1 MPELLFPFLGVV
13 AFLTVT
19 PGPDMLLVVRN
30 GLSAG
35 SRAAWLTG
43 LGCCLGISIHA
54 TAAVL
59 GLSAILAASAT
70 AYTVVKLA
78 GVAYLAYL
86 GIRMLISALMSVDG
100 EEDTGATTGAP
111 SIPMAAAATAT
122 LGDAEG
128 TAAPAAPPADG
139 ARAASHTGAAVFRQG
154 LITNLLNPKI
164 ALLFLTLLPQ
174 FVAHDEPRLRTTVVL
189 AAIFLCVAVVWW
201 RTFSLAIGP
210 ISRVLRGGRAR
221 RLLDGLAGSA
231 CSPSAPW
238 SPSTATA
245 DLPPPPG
252 AATALAV
259 CRGAGDLW
267 SICHRTTLTRVAIYC
282 QVERPF
288 RPVPLALRS
297 LCPWSHSRCPSS
309 DPLAIRLRGRGVP
322 GRDGDAL
329 RRRPSRRRGRECLTD
344 CPSARRATC
353 APRPVL
359 PGRNIHTDEPFC
371 S

>member
-1 MPELLFPFLGVV
+1 VPELLFPFLGVV
-13 AFLTVT
+13 ALLTVT

-78 GVAYLAYL
+78 GAAYLAYL
-86 GIRMLISALMSVDG
+86 GVRMLISALMSVDG
-100 EEDTGATTGAP
+100 EEDADAGSGTP
-111 SIPMAAAATAT
+111 SIPVATAVPR
-122 LGDAEG
+122 GDGEG
-128 TAAPAAPPADG
+128 PATPAVGAAV
-139 ARAASHTGAAVFRQG
+139 ASHTGAAVFRQG
-154 LITNLLNPKI
+154 LLTNLLNPKI
-164 ALLFLTLLPQ
+164 ALLFITLLPQ

-231 CSPSAPW
+231 
-238 SPSTATA
+238 
-245 DLPPPPG
+245 L
-252 AATALAV
+252 
-259 CRGAGDLW
+259 
-267 SICHRTTLTRVAIYC
+267 
-282 QVERPF
+282 
-288 RPVPLALRS
+288 
-297 LCPWSHSRCPSS
+297 
-309 DPLAIRLRGRGVP
+309 LAISAVVAL
-322 GRDGDAL
+322 DGD
-329 RRRPSRRRGRECLTD
+329 R
-344 CPSARRATC
+344 
-353 APRPVL
+353 
-359 PGRNIHTDEPFC
+359 
-371 S
+371 

>member
-13 AFLTVT
+13 ALLTVT

-78 GVAYLAYL
+78 GAAYLAYL
-86 GIRMLISALMSVDG
+86 GIRMLISALMSIDG
-100 EEDTGATTGAP
+100 EEDADAVSATGAP
-111 SIPMAAAATAT
+111 SIPVAATAT
-122 LGDAEG
+122 HGDGEG
-128 TAAPAAPPADG
+128 LAAPAVG
-139 ARAASHTGAAVFRQG
+139 VQTASRTAAAVFRQG

-189 AAIFLCVAVVWW
+189 AAIFLCVAVAWW

-231 CSPSAPW
+231 
-238 SPSTATA
+238 
-245 DLPPPPG
+245 L
-252 AATALAV
+252 
-259 CRGAGDLW
+259 
-267 SICHRTTLTRVAIYC
+267 
-282 QVERPF
+282 
-288 RPVPLALRS
+288 
-297 LCPWSHSRCPSS
+297 
-309 DPLAIRLRGRGVP
+309 LAISAVVAL
-322 GRDGDAL
+322 DGD
-329 RRRPSRRRGRECLTD
+329 R
-344 CPSARRATC
+344 
-353 APRPVL
+353 
-359 PGRNIHTDEPFC
+359 
-371 S
+371 